1 MLLISDANI
10 FIDLDKIWLLSICA
24 KLSHQIVTTDFVYN
38 ELYKEQRKVLDDLNI
53 KQLTFEGD
61 EIIDFYTKYSILGNV
76 GISPQD
82 YSLIYKAK
90 KIKGSIVT
98 GDKALRNYIKKEN
111 LDVFGIFFIFDE
123 ILNEELLP
131 LNVWKIKLEE
141 LKNLNDRLPKKEF
154 EKRLWIMKQAILIG
168 TSHNIQRGEL
178 HTNEFKIYLE
188 ELCGK
193 HNISAIAE
201 EIDNRCVSIASK
213 IASERDMHYKII
225 EPTPEEAK
233 QLGIE
238 QVHLIEYEF
247 MNRYDIPNW
256 SNEPSITTLGQKIY
270 ELFDNRVQ
278 TTYRQWESEWLKR
291 INNLNCWPVL
301 IICGATHFEPFANLL
316 IENDIDTQKECSG
329 WGVWV

>member
-1 MLLISDANI
+1 
-10 FIDLDKIWLLSICA
+10 
-24 KLSHQIVTTDFVYN
+24 
-38 ELYKEQRKVLDDLNI
+38 
-53 KQLTFEGD
+53 
-61 EIIDFYTKYSILGNV
+61 
-76 GISPQD
+76 
-82 YSLIYKAK
+82 
-90 KIKGSIVT
+90 
-98 GDKALRNYIKKEN
+98 
-111 LDVFGIFFIFDE
+111 
-123 ILNEELLP
+123 
-131 LNVWKIKLEE
+131 
-141 LKNLNDRLPKKEF
+141 
-154 EKRLWIMKQAILIG
+154 MKQAILIG

-278 TTYRQWESEWLKR
+278 TTYRQ
-291 INNLNCWPVL
+291 
-301 IICGATHFEPFANLL
+301 
-316 IENDIDTQKECSG
+316 
-329 WGVWV
+329 